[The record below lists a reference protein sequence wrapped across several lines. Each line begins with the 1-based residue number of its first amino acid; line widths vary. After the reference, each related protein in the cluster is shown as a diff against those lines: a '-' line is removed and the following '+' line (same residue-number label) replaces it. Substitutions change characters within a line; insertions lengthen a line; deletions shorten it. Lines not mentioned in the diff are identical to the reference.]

1 MNEDLSAFF
10 GDLSVTASV
19 VVGTSTSSAQVYFDS
34 PSMMALGGLAVMDA
48 PSVVARH
55 SPTAAPSR
63 PDGKPQP
70 AVATTPCSPAVAP
83 AASSAAAPLPTC

>member
-55 SPTAAPSR
+55 SAGLIRGAGLTIGTDSFTVRVVERIDDGFLVRATLEAA
-63 PDGKPQP
+63 
-70 AVATTPCSPAVAP
+70 
-83 AASSAAAPLPTC
+83 